1 LSTETTQPETPS
13 LPVVILCGGMG
24 IRMGDTRSKMLVRVD
39 GWPILWH
46 VMKIYASQGNN
57 DFVLALG
64 YRGEDIKRYF
74 LQYGPL
80 SHDFTLT
87 LGAAPVVEYHD
98 ALPEEG
104 WRITFA
110 DTGLRTQTGAR
121 IRKVARYIES
131 DTFFATYGDGV
142 ADIDLAALLAF
153 HRRMGCIATLTG
165 VHSFSRFGVVR
176 TDGEGLVTGFQEKP
190 LVDAPING
198 GFFVFQRE
206 IFDYLEG
213 GDDVILEKEPLQ
225 RLAAEGQLA
234 IYEHPG
240 FWRAMDTFKDA
251 QEMNAIWRRSAPWKT
266 WE

>member
-1 LSTETTQPETPS
+1 LRSESAQLAPPS

-24 IRMGDTRSKMLVRVD
+24 IRMGDARSKMLVAV
-39 GWPILWH
+39 GGHPILWH
-46 VMKIYASQGNN
+46 VMKLYAAQGHTR
-57 DFVLALG
+57 FVLALG

-74 LQYGPL
+74 LDYGPL
-80 SHDFTLT
+80 AHDFTLT
-87 LGAAPVVEYHD
+87 LGAAPTIGYHD
-98 ALPEEG
+98 PHPEEG
-104 WRITFA
+104 WRVTFA

-121 IRKVARYIES
+121 IRKVARYVEGG
-131 DTFFATYGDGV
+131 TFFATYGDGV
-142 ADIDLAALLAF
+142 ADIDLAALLAL
-153 HRRMGCIATLTG
+153 HRSLGRIATLTG

-176 TDGEGLVTGFQEKP
+176 TNGAGLVTGFQEKP
-190 LVDAPING
+190 LVDASING
-198 GFFVFQRE
+198 GFFVFEQE
-206 IFDYLEG
+206 IFDYLGG

-251 QEMNAIWRRSAPWKT
+251 QEMNAIWHESAPWKT